1 MNRTQSIS
9 RLRSPD
15 RVLQHTCR
23 ATPIHYPVFMFLRL
37 QIFQHGLR
45 HSMPRCSLGIRNS
58 GIRNRTCSLAIKR
71 TPRKDTKVAWEYSS
85 LSSSLNSRHSN
96 QCRCNRPN
104 SKVNLVRMASLHKT
118 RCSQCRT
125 RCNLSKTRCN
135 LSKTRCNLSKTRCNL
150 SKTRCNLSKTRCNL
164 SKTRCSRNSRN
175 SLGRLGSRRRC
186 SLQNSNPSSS
196 SSSSS
201 LQNSNPSSSSSS
213 SSLANLRTKGNF
225 SKLLSSLSNTAKRFN
240 QYKCNSRH
248 SNIPPRAERMRGIR
262 NSRA

>member
-23 ATPIHYPVFMFLRL
+23 ATSIPYPVFMFLRL

-45 HSMPRCSLGIRNS
+45 HSMPRCNLGIKNS

-71 TPRKDTKVAWEYSS
+71 APCKDIKVVWECSS

-96 QCRCNRPN
+96 KCRCNRPN

-118 RCSQCRT
+118 RCSQCRI
-125 RCNLSKTRCN
+125 RCNLSKARCN
-135 LSKTRCNLSKTRCNL
+135 
-150 SKTRCNLSKTRCNL
+150 
-164 SKTRCSRNSRN
+164 RN
-175 SLGRLGSRRRC
+175 SLGRLGSRCRC
-186 SLQNSNPSSS
+186 SLQNSNHSSS

-201 LQNSNPSSSSSS
+201 LINPH
-213 SSLANLRTKGNF
+213 TKSNF

-240 QYKCNSRH
+240 QHRCNSRH
-248 SNIPPRAERMRGIR
+248 SNTLPRAE
-262 NSRA
+262 

>member
-45 HSMPRCSLGIRNS
+45 HSMPRCNLGIRNS
-58 GIRNRTCSLAIKR
+58 GIQNPTCSLAIKR
-71 TPRKDTKVAWEYSS
+71 APRKDIKVVWEC
-85 LSSSLNSRHSN
+85 SSLNSRHSS

-125 RCNLSKTRCN
+125 RCNLSKA
-135 LSKTRCNLSKTRCNL
+135 
-150 SKTRCNLSKTRCNL
+150 
-164 SKTRCSRNSRN
+164 RCSRNNRN
-175 SLGRLGSRRRC
+175 SLGRLGSKCRC

-196 SSSSS
+196 S
-201 LQNSNPSSSSSS
+201 
-213 SSLANLRTKGNF
+213 LANPRTKGNF

-240 QYKCNSRH
+240 QHRCNS
-248 SNIPPRAERMRGIR
+248 
-262 NSRA
+262 